1 MDIHLVHVMW
11 EGEGLMQDEGG
22 DADDANTD
30 PDDGDG
36 HLGTLLSPGH
46 GCGCG
51 SENILI
57 KLVILE

>member
-11 EGEGLMQDEGG
+11 EGESLMQDEGG

-36 HLGTLLSPGH
+36 HLGALLSPGQ
-46 GCGCG
+46 G
-51 SENILI
+51 
-57 KLVILE
+57 